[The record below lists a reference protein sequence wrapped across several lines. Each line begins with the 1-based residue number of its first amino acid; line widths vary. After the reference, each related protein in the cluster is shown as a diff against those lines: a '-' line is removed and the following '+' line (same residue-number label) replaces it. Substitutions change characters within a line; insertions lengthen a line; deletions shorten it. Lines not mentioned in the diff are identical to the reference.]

1 MKILSPKKNNAILF
15 FKFPIEFNLKK
26 ELTRKRTIHLQTLF
40 GVFLVLTIV
49 LNSDL
54 FAQSS
59 SSKGLPIAYWDFED
73 NANRTVSET
82 TVEQA
87 INANC
92 VFQGKFGGATT
103 SICTINGNGTSYGTA
118 NLTSGAAIVSGGWTT
133 SSSPIA
139 PTSPANNSTQTFFEF
154 RINTTGFSG
163 IGFSIDIYS
172 NGSTPNFPKS
182 AYSISTDLGV
192 TWTAFSG
199 NLSTKGNWVSHFFS
213 LPASADNISELR
225 IIFSGYGS
233 GNNTNCSTGNDGV
246 LGLDNLQIFSTGTTA
261 NAGTKNSL
269 NEPSI
274 YTSYTSGQ
282 TGFVWIRYD
291 NFSIRSNSTFNLTS
305 DIAIGS
311 ATIAGSVDVLS
322 NGILDCGSST
332 SRKIYTIGG
341 SSSTVSINSGG
352 TIICR
357 SPDGISAAGTAT
369 GNIQTTTRNFNT
381 GGNYVY
387 KNSSS
392 SSYSQN
398 TGTGL
403 PGTLIGNLTIN
414 NPSGVNL
421 TATTNANSPSVLYL
435 TSGNLILGVNDFK
448 ANSVNG
454 GTASSYVCT
463 PSTGVLKQVVQT
475 NPVTFPI
482 GNSTFNP
489 AIVTNGGTGD
499 LFHLRVIDNV
509 TDNGTGIGTTTILPV
524 IKRTWMVNEE
534 ISGGSNVNL
543 NLFWNGVSEEIN
555 NFQASTPYIGH
566 YITSNNQWTNIG
578 GSPGSQNI
586 ESSGITTFSPFSI
599 FSDDPSPLPVELLNF
614 QANCINDA
622 MNEVTWSTASEH
634 NSSHFLLESSEDA
647 FNWTNL
653 KTIPSAGNS
662 TSLQNYSFLDNRNV
676 NNLIYYQ
683 LTQFDTDGKY
693 KTYPIISNTCS
704 NMHQQEIIVYPNPN
718 AGVFYLKIN
727 SLLKLENA
735 ELKIIDS
742 KGSEIMKQKIEINS
756 GTTNIYVEDF
766 SLVKGIYFLKVSH
779 EYYNYPLKKIA
790 VN

>member
-1 MKILSPKKNNAILF
+1 MKIHSKEITNSSLFSRFPIQFNPKKKLV
-15 FKFPIEFNLKK
+15 
-26 ELTRKRTIHLQTLF
+26 RKSTKQLI
-40 GVFLVLTIV
+40 GVFLLLTVLS
-49 LNSDL
+49 NSNL
-54 FAQSS
+54 FAQNA
-59 SSKGLPIAYWDFED
+59 SSKGLPIAYWDFEN
-73 NANRTVSET
+73 NANRTVSEN

-87 INANC
+87 INPNC

-103 SICTINGNGTSYGTA
+103 TICSRTGNGTDYGSG
-118 NLTSGAAIVSGGWTT
+118 NLNSGAAIVSGGWAT
-133 SSSPIA
+133 SSSPVK
-139 PTSPANNSTQTFFEF
+139 PTNPVNPSTQTFFEF

-163 IGFSIDIYS
+163 IGFSVDLYS
-172 NGSTPNFPKS
+172 DGTGSNYPSS
-182 AYSISTDLGV
+182 AYSISTDLGL
-192 TWTAFSG
+192 TWTNFSTD
-199 NLSTKGNWVSHFFS
+199 LSSRGNWISYFFS
-213 LPASADNISELR
+213 LPSTANNISELR
-225 IIFSGYGS
+225 IIFSGYSSNNSGS
-233 GNNTNCSTGNDGV
+233 CTSNGIIA
-246 LGLDNLQIFSTGTTA
+246 LDNLQVFSTGTTT
-261 NAGTKNSL
+261 NAGLKNSL
-269 NEPSI
+269 IEPSI

-291 NFSIRSNSTFNLTS
+291 NFSIESNSTFNLTS

-322 NGILDCGSST
+322 SGILDCGSST
-332 SRKIYTIGG
+332 SRKIYTTNGTL
-341 SSSTVSINSGG
+341 STVSINSGG
-352 TIICR
+352 TLICR

-387 KNSSS
+387 KNSNS

-403 PGTLIGNLTIN
+403 PATLTGNLTIN
-414 NPSGVNL
+414 NSSGVNL

-448 ANSVNG
+448 ANSING
-454 GTASSYVCT
+454 GTPSSYVCT
-463 PSTGVLKQVVQT
+463 SATGVLKQIVQT

-482 GNSTFNP
+482 GNSTYNP

-524 IKRTWMVNEE
+524 IKRTWMVSEE
-534 ISGGSNVNL
+534 TTGGSNVNL
-543 NLFWNGVSEEIN
+543 NLFWNGAAEEIN

-614 QANCINDA
+614 QANCISDSKV
-622 MNEVTWSTASEH
+622 EVTWSTASEH

-647 FNWTNL
+647 FNWINL

-676 NNLIYYQ
+676 NNPIYYQ

-693 KTYPIISNTCS
+693 KTYPIISNACS
-704 NMHQQEIIVYPNPN
+704 NLDQQEIIVYPNPN

-735 ELKIIDS
+735 ELNIIDS

-756 GTTNIYVEDF
+756 GTTNIYVENI
-766 SLVKGIYFLKVSH
+766 SLLKGIYFLKVTH
-779 EYYNYPLKKIA
+779 ENYTYPIKKIS

>member
-1 MKILSPKKNNAILF
+1 MKILSKKNSNIDLF
-15 FKFPIEFNLKK
+15 YNFLIHFKIKKEVGSWGNRNLKA
-26 ELTRKRTIHLQTLF
+26 LAGF
-40 GVFLVLTIV
+40 FLLVTAV
-49 LNSDL
+49 SNADL
-54 FAQSS
+54 FAQNA
-59 SSKGLPIAYWDFED
+59 SSKGLPIAYWDFEN
-73 NANRTVSET
+73 NANRAVSEN

-133 SSSPIA
+133 SNSPIA

-163 IGFSIDIYS
+163 IGFSVDIYS

-182 AYSISTDLGV
+182 AYSISTDLGL

-213 LPASADNISELR
+213 LPPSADNISELR

-233 GNNTNCSTGNDGV
+233 GNNTNCSTGNNGV

-261 NAGTKNSL
+261 NAGIKNSL

-282 TGFVWIRYD
+282 TSFVWIRYD

-305 DIAIGS
+305 DIALGS
-311 ATIAGSVDVLS
+311 ATIAGSIDVLS
-322 NGILDCGSST
+322 GGILDCGSNT
-332 SRKIYTIGG
+332 SRRIYTTNG
-341 SSSTVSINSGG
+341 SLSTVSINSGG

-357 SPDGISAAGTAT
+357 SPDGISAAGTTT

-448 ANSVNG
+448 ANTING
-454 GTASSYVCT
+454 GTPSSYVCT
-463 PSTGVLKQVVQT
+463 PATGVLKQIVQT

-489 AIVTNGGTGD
+489 AIVTNAGTSD
-499 LFHLRVIDNV
+499 LFNLRVIDNV
-509 TDNGTGIGTTTILPV
+509 TDNGTGTGATTILPV
-524 IKRTWMVNEE
+524 IKRTWMVSEE
-534 ISGGSNVNL
+534 ITGGSNVNL

-578 GSPGSQNI
+578 GSPGIQNI
-586 ESSGITTFSPFSI
+586 ESSGITTFSPFTI
-599 FSDDPSPLPVELLNF
+599 FSDGPSPLPVELLNF
-614 QANCINDA
+614 QANCISDSK
-622 MNEVTWSTASEH
+622 NEVTWSTASEH

-647 FNWTNL
+647 FNWINL

-676 NNLIYYQ
+676 NNPIYYQ
-683 LTQFDTDGKY
+683 LTQFDTDGKS
-693 KTYPIISNTCS
+693 KTYPIISNVCS
-704 NMHQQEIIVYPNPN
+704 NMDQQEIMVYPNPN

-735 ELKIIDS
+735 ELNIIDS

-756 GTTNIYVEDF
+756 GTTNFYVEDF
-766 SLVKGIYFLKVSH
+766 SLVKGIYFLKISH
-779 EYYNYPLKKIA
+779 ENYTYPMKKIA